1 MQSSLKEKTYK
12 CSKTNKVW
20 RQMKLFTHTPM
31 FAISGYNILLLVIML
46 LQLFEQFRIRLD

>member
-1 MQSSLKEKTYK
+1 MQSSLKKKTYK